1 MTNTHGYN
9 DKCFSSSRQTETRQS
24 NTDWKCIK
32 GIQIQ
37 FRQYK
42 NINAWTES
50 KLYNL
55 ELGWACFFLKLGHDI
70 MAAKNSFNTNT
81 PRLLFRITWHL
92 YSYFSG
98 AVETE
103 GGSSLNHG
111 LFKTQAHRKLA
122 GARLLDSWQIFSKSW
137 AMTTAS
143 LGRRTE
149 GQKENKNEDG
159 ERTLIL
165 RMIMPASQTWGMC
178 P

>member
-1 MTNTHGYN
+1 
-9 DKCFSSSRQTETRQS
+9 
-24 NTDWKCIK
+24 
-32 GIQIQ
+32 
-37 FRQYK
+37 
-42 NINAWTES
+42 
-50 KLYNL
+50 
-55 ELGWACFFLKLGHDI
+55 
-70 MAAKNSFNTNT
+70 MAAKNSFNANA
-81 PRLLFRITWHL
+81 PQLLFRITQHL

-122 GARLLDSWQIFSKSW
+122 GARLLDSWQIFSESY
-137 AMTTAS
+137 AMTAQS

-149 GQKENKNEDG
+149 GQREDKNEDG

-165 RMIMPASQTWGMC
+165 RMIMPSSQTWGMF